1 MCKAKAQA
9 STQARKGIQKMST
22 HQSPMPANPAG
33 SGIRYHGFDALRAS
47 MMMLGVYL
55 HAVCAYAT
63 MDHIWWYKDARTGVA
78 WDLQCLFIHVFRL
91 PMFFVMCGFFA
102 ALLVGKR
109 GLPGFCRNRMLR
121 IGAPLVLFGVV
132 LVAFLRPMEYLGREL
147 GRNPDALSRVWIYV
161 SHFRFLTPIT
171 TMHLWFL
178 VVLLC
183 LYPLAPLF
191 QWALA
196 GRFGARVD
204 SVFGRLVA
212 SPAAPLA
219 MAAVTF
225 LTLLPMHSGI
235 LDTPDGIPAPRILA
249 AYAVF
254 FTFGWL
260 LFRRRDVLG
269 VFGGRAWRYLAG
281 ALVFAAADLAF
292 VKWQLDLRP
301 ARSEAAILGTAASGA
316 LFCWLMIFALMGLFL
331 RYANQANARVR
342 WISDSAYWIY
352 LIHPVAL
359 LGVQVVLRD
368 LQIAPSLKLVL
379 TLAPSLGILFASYEW
394 MVRGRWLG
402 WLLNGTPRTTTRA
415 ANAEEQVGAPAVPQE
430 A

>member
-1 MCKAKAQA
+1 
-9 STQARKGIQKMST
+9 
-22 HQSPMPANPAG
+22 
-33 SGIRYHGFDALRAS
+33 

-63 MDHIWWYKDARTGVA
+63 MDHVWWFKDAQTGVA

-109 GLPGFCRNRMLR
+109 GLVGFFRNRATR
-121 IGAPLVLFGVV
+121 IGVPLVLFGLV
-132 LVAFLRPMEYLGREL
+132 LMAILRPMDYLGEEL
-147 GRNPDALSRVWIYV
+147 GRTPDALSQVWVYV
-161 SHFRFLTPIT
+161 SHFRFLTPLT
-171 TMHLWFL
+171 AMHLWFL
-178 VVLLC
+178 IVLLC
-183 LYPLAPLF
+183 LYPLAPVLQF
-191 QWALA
+191 ALA
-196 GRFGARVD
+196 GRFGQRAD
-204 SVFGRLVA
+204 AAFGRLVA

-219 MAAVTF
+219 MGAVTF

-235 LDTPDGIPAPRILA
+235 LDTPGVVPPPRILA

-260 LFRRRDVLG
+260 LFRRRDLLS
-269 VFGGRAWRYLAG
+269 VFGGRAWHYLAS
-281 ALVFAAADLAF
+281 ALVFAAVNMVF

-301 ARSEAAILGTAASGA
+301 AQSQTAILGTAASGA
-316 LFCWLMIFALMGLFL
+316 VFCWLMIFALMGLFL
-331 RYANQANARVR
+331 RYANQANEWVR

-352 LIHPVAL
+352 LAHPVAL
-359 LGVQVVLRD
+359 FGMQLLLRD
-368 LQIAPSLKLVL
+368 LHIAPLLKLEL

-402 WLLNGTPRTTTRA
+402 WLLNGTPRA
-415 ANAEEQVGAPAVPQE
+415 AKGSVKPEKPVPTAAVALSAASPS
-430 A
+430 AS

>member
-1 MCKAKAQA
+1 MTTNHTVIPA
-9 STQARKGIQKMST
+9 SPG
-22 HQSPMPANPAG
+22 G
-33 SGIRYHGFDALRAS
+33 FSGRYHGLDALRAS

-102 ALLVGKR
+102 ALLVAKR
-109 GLPGFCRNRMLR
+109 GLPGFWRNRMMR

-132 LVAFLRPMEYLGREL
+132 LVAFLRPMEYLGREF
-147 GRNPDALSRVWIYV
+147 GRNPDAVHRVWIYA
-161 SHFRFLTPIT
+161 SHFRFLTPVT
-171 TMHLWFL
+171 AMHLWFL
-178 VVLLC
+178 IVLLC
-183 LYPLAPLF
+183 LYPLAPVLQF
-191 QWALA
+191 ALA
-196 GRFGARVD
+196 GRFGQRVD
-204 SVFGRLVA
+204 DVFGRLIT

-219 MAAVTF
+219 MGAITF

-235 LDTPDGIPAPRILA
+235 LDTPDVVPAPRILA

-260 LFRRRDVLG
+260 LFRRRDLLNM
-269 VFGGRAWRYLAG
+269 FGGRAWHYLAG
-281 ALVFAAADLAF
+281 ALLFAAGDLVF
-292 VKWQLDLRP
+292 VRWQLDLRP
-301 ARSEAAILGTAASGA
+301 SQSQTAILGTAACGA

-331 RYANQANARVR
+331 RYANQANERVR

-352 LIHPVAL
+352 LVHPVAL
-359 LGVQVVLRD
+359 LGVQILIRD
-368 LQIAPSLKLVL
+368 LQIAPSLKLL
-379 TLAPSLGILFASYEW
+379 ITLAPSLGILFASYEW

-402 WLLNGTPRTTTRA
+402 WLLNGTPRA
-415 ANAEEQVGAPAVPQE
+415 PHAEKPLSLQVETQE

>member
-1 MCKAKAQA
+1 MTT
-9 STQARKGIQKMST
+9 SHIQ
-22 HQSPMPANPAG
+22 MPSSLGG
-33 SGIRYHGFDALRAS
+33 SGTRYHGFDALRAS

-63 MDHIWWYKDARTGVA
+63 MDHIWWYKDAQTGVA

-109 GLPGFCRNRMLR
+109 GMGGFWRNRMLR
-121 IGAPLVLFGVV
+121 IALPLVLFCYV

-147 GRNPDALSRVWIYV
+147 GRSPDALNRVWIYA
-161 SHFRFLTPIT
+161 SHFRFLTPFT

-183 LYPLAPLF
+183 LYPLAPILQF
-191 QWALA
+191 ALA
-196 GRFGARVD
+196 GRIGTRVD
-204 SVFGRLVA
+204 AVFGRLVA
-212 SPAAPLA
+212 HPVAPLA
-219 MAAVTF
+219 MGAVTF

-235 LDTPDGIPAPRILA
+235 LDTPDAIPAPRILA

-254 FTFGWL
+254 FSFGWL

-269 VFGGRAWRYLAG
+269 VFGGRAWHYLAG
-281 ALVFAAADLAF
+281 ALFFAAADLAF

-301 ARSEAAILGTAASGA
+301 AQSQAAILGTAASGA

-331 RYANQANARVR
+331 RYANQANERVR

-352 LIHPVAL
+352 LVHPVAL
-359 LGVQVVLRD
+359 LGVQIVLRD
-368 LQIAPSLKLVL
+368 LQIAPLLKLLL
-379 TLAPSLGILFASYEW
+379 TLGPSLGILFASYEW
-394 MVRGRWLG
+394 MVRDRWLG
-402 WLLNGTPRTTTRA
+402 WLLNGTPRVTKGSVKLKDTV
-415 ANAEEQVGAPAVPQE
+415 EAPAVAQE

>member
-1 MCKAKAQA
+1 M
-9 STQARKGIQKMST
+9 TTNHI
-22 HQSPMPANPAG
+22 PMPASPG
-33 SGIRYHGFDALRAS
+33 GLSGRYHGFDALRAS

-63 MDHIWWYKDARTGVA
+63 MDNIWWYKDAQTSVA

-102 ALLVGKR
+102 ALLVTKR
-109 GLPGFCRNRMLR
+109 GQGGFWRNRMLR
-121 IGAPLVLFGVV
+121 IGIPLVVFWFILC
-132 LVAFLRPMEYLGREL
+132 AFLRPMEYMGRIL
-147 GRNPDALSRVWIYV
+147 GRNPDALQRVWDYA

-183 LYPLAPLF
+183 LYPLAPVL
-191 QWALA
+191 QYALS
-196 GRFGARVD
+196 GRFGTWVD
-204 SVFGRLVA
+204 GIFGKLLA

-219 MAAVTF
+219 MAFITF

-235 LDTPDGIPAPRILA
+235 LDTPHGAIPEARILA

-260 LFRRRDVLG
+260 LFRRRDLLSG
-269 VFGGRAWRYLAG
+269 LGGRAWHNLAG
-281 ALVFAAADLAF
+281 ALLFAAANLAV
-292 VKWQLDLRP
+292 VKVQLDLRP
-301 ARSEAAILGTAASGA
+301 VRSALAVLATAATDA
-316 LFCWLMIFALMGLFL
+316 LFCWLIIFALMGLFL

-352 LIHPVAL
+352 LVHPVVL
-359 LGVQVVLRD
+359 LGIQIVLRD
-368 LQIAPSLKLVL
+368 LHIAPVLKFVL
-379 TLAPSLGILFASYEW
+379 TLGPSLGILFASYEW
-394 MVRGRWLG
+394 MVRGRSLG
-402 WLLNGTPRTTTRA
+402 WLLNGTPRA
-415 ANAEEQVGAPAVPQE
+415 PKPEKPVSLQAEAQQA
-430 A
+430 

>member
-1 MCKAKAQA
+1 MTTNHISTLAA
-9 STQARKGIQKMST
+9 SG
-22 HQSPMPANPAG
+22 G
-33 SGIRYHGFDALRAS
+33 SAIRYHGFDALRAS

-55 HAVCAYAT
+55 HALCAYAT

-109 GLPGFCRNRMLR
+109 GLPGFWSNRLLR

-132 LVAFLRPMEYLGREL
+132 LVAILRPMEYLSREL

-161 SHFRFLTPIT
+161 SHFRFFTPIT

-178 VVLLC
+178 VVLMC
-183 LYPLAPLF
+183 LYPLAPIF
-191 QWALA
+191 QLALA
-196 GRFGARVD
+196 GRFGTRVD
-204 SVFGRLVA
+204 AVFGRLVA

-235 LDTPDGIPAPRILA
+235 LDTPDRIPAARILA

-269 VFGGRAWRYLAG
+269 VFGARAWHYLAG
-281 ALVFAAADLAF
+281 ALVFAAANLAF

-301 ARSEAAILGTAASGA
+301 ASNQTAILGTAASGA

-331 RYANQANARVR
+331 RYANRANERVR

-352 LIHPVAL
+352 LVHPVAL
-359 LGVQVVLRD
+359 FGMQLLLRD
-368 LQIAPSLKLVL
+368 SQIAPSLKLVL

-402 WLLNGTPRTTTRA
+402 WLLNGTPRAATKA
-415 ANAEEQVGAPAVPQE
+415 ANPPQPVRAPAVPQE

>member
-1 MCKAKAQA
+1 
-9 STQARKGIQKMST
+9 
-22 HQSPMPANPAG
+22 
-33 SGIRYHGFDALRAS
+33 
-47 MMMLGVYL
+47 MMVLGVYL

-102 ALLVGKR
+102 ALLAGKR
-109 GLPGFCRNRMLR
+109 GLPVFWRNRMLR
-121 IGAPLVLFGVV
+121 IGLPLVLFGVV
-132 LVAFLRPMEYLGREL
+132 LVAFLRPMEYLGHEF
-147 GRNPDALSRVWIYV
+147 GRNPDALRRVWIYV

-183 LYPLAPLF
+183 LYPLAPIF

-204 SVFGRLVA
+204 SVFGRLAA

-219 MAAVTF
+219 MGAVTF

-269 VFGGRAWRYLAG
+269 VFGARAWNYLAG

-292 VKWQLDLRP
+292 VKWQLDIRP
-301 ARSEAAILGTAASGA
+301 VSSRLAILGTAASGA

-331 RYANQANARVR
+331 RYANQASARVR

-352 LIHPVAL
+352 LVHPVAL

-368 LQIAPSLKLVL
+368 LQVAPSVKLLL
-379 TLAPSLGILFASYEW
+379 TLAPSMGILFASYEW
-394 MVRGRWLG
+394 MVRGHWLG
-402 WLLNGTPRTTTRA
+402 WLLNGTPGSATGAVKLPERVR
-415 ANAEEQVGAPAVPQE
+415 APAVPQE